1 MQSTL
6 KTASDSVVINGDR
19 FRPYLTRDVIADRV
33 RAIAAQI
40 DRDLDGTVPILVGVL
55 NGAFIFLAD
64 LMREL
69 SIECEVDF
77 LKLSSYGAAKISSG
91 KVHELKSL
99 DADIEGRHVILVE
112 DIVDTGLSMQ
122 FLMDKMQELKPASV
136 RTAVLLHKV
145 DATRI
150 PLSLDYVG
158 FEIDNLFVVG
168 YGLDYAQVGRQLADI
183 YILDDD

>member
-1 MQSTL
+1 MQPTL
-6 KTASDSVVINGDR
+6 VSHADSVIINNER
-19 FRPYLTRDVIADRV
+19 FRPYLTREVIAARV
-33 RAIAAQI
+33 AEIAAEI
-40 DRDLDGTVPILVGVL
+40 DRDLDGQVPILVGVL

-64 LMREL
+64 LMRAL

-91 KVHELKSL
+91 RVHELKSL
-99 DADIEGRHVILVE
+99 DAEVEGRHIILVE

-122 FLMDKMQELKPASV
+122 FLVNKLGEMNPASL
-136 RTAVLLHKV
+136 RTATLLHKV

-150 PLSLDYVG
+150 PIELDYVG

-183 YILDDD
+183 YILDE

>member
-1 MQSTL
+1 
-6 KTASDSVVINGDR
+6 
-19 FRPYLTRDVIADRV
+19 
-33 RAIAAQI
+33 
-40 DRDLDGTVPILVGVL
+40 PILVGVL

-64 LMREL
+64 LMRAL

-91 KVHELKSL
+91 RVHELKSL

-112 DIVDTGLSMQ
+112 DIVDTGLSME
-122 FLMDKMQELKPASV
+122 FLQKKMQEFKPASV
-136 RTAVLLHKV
+136 RTAVLLHKKA
-145 DATRI
+145 ATRI
-150 PLSLDYVG
+150 PLDLDYVC

-183 YILDDD
+183 YILDN